1 MNQNQIYLFP
11 IIIEA
16 CEEGGFFGNCPILQG
31 CHAEGETYTEAL
43 ENLQDVIRIHLD
55 ARKKFD
61 ELLPL
66 VSIKKKT
73 PFSVSSALPIG
84 V

>member
-11 IIIEA
+11 ITIEI
-16 CEEGGFFGNCPILQG
+16 CEEGGFFANCPILQG
-31 CHAEGETYTEAL
+31 CHAEGETYTKAL
-43 ENLQDVIRIHLD
+43 ENLQDVIKIHLE
-55 ARKKFD
+55 ARKEFD
-61 ELLPL
+61 ESLPL

-73 PFSVSSALPIG
+73 PFSVSSTLPIG